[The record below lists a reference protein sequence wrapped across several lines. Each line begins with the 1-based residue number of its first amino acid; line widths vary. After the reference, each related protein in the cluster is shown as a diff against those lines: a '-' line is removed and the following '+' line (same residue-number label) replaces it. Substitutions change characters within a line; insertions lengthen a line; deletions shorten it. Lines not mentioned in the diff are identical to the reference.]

1 MPGLKK
7 IIHAYFSFSKK
18 ELNGIFLLCFLIL
31 FITMLPYIYRFYSKE
46 EMYDLETFKREARE
60 FMALAIKRSEK
71 YKGFRDY
78 AENGALKSDYF
89 EFDPNGLAEKEW
101 RRLGLSSKQIRVILN
116 YEAKGGRFY
125 RKEDLKKIYSI
136 SPAQY
141 AALEPY
147 IRIPASYPEAK
158 SGKPGSYEKPA
169 KIDKGPI
176 AALIELNSA
185 DSAKL
190 ESIRGIGPVFA
201 SRIIRYRNRLGG
213 FYRMEQL
220 REVYGLDSLK
230 YSRLKDNVEINT
242 SLIQRINLNK
252 VTFEQFKMH
261 PYLNYKQMN
270 AILQYRKQHS
280 SFGSV
285 DDLKK
290 LAIMNEEIIR
300 KIEPY
305 LEF

>member
-7 IIHAYFSFSKK
+7 LLRAYFSFSKK
-18 ELNGIFLLCFLIL
+18 ELNGIFLLCILI
-31 FITMLPYIYRFYSKE
+31 FVITMVPYLYRFYSKE
-46 EMYDLETFKREARE
+46 EVYDLETFQLKAAE
-60 FMALAIKRSEK
+60 FKALAVKRSEQH
-71 YKGFRDY
+71 KGYR
-78 AENGALKSDYF
+78 ENTGEAKLKGDYF
-89 EFDPNGLAEKEW
+89 EFNPNGLAEKEW
-101 RRLGLSSKQIRVILN
+101 RRLGLSSKQVRVILN

-125 RKEDLKKIYSI
+125 RKADLKKIYSI
-136 SPAQY
+136 SAAQY

-147 IRIPASYPEAK
+147 IRITERYSESG
-158 SGKPGSYEKPA
+158 SGKPESRERPA
-169 KIDKGPI
+169 KIDLVPI
-176 AALIELNSA
+176 AAFIELNSA

-213 FYRMEQL
+213 FYKKEQL

-230 YSRLKDNVEINT
+230 YSRLKDHVEVNT
-242 SLIQRINLNK
+242 ALIQKINLNK
-252 VTFEQFKMH
+252 VTFEQLKMH
-261 PYLNYKQMN
+261 PYLHYKQMN
-270 AILQYRKQHS
+270 AILQYRKQHN

>member
-1 MPGLKK
+1 MSGLKK
-7 IIHAYFSFSKK
+7 LLRAYFSFSKK
-18 ELNGIFLLCFLIL
+18 ELNGIFLLCILI
-31 FITMLPYIYRFYSKE
+31 FVITMVPYLYRFYSKE
-46 EMYDLETFKREARE
+46 EVYDLKTFQGEAAE
-60 FMALAIKRSEK
+60 FKALAVKRSEQ
-71 YKGFRDY
+71 YKGYR
-78 AENGALKSDYF
+78 ENTGEAALKGDYF

-101 RRLGLSSKQIRVILN
+101 RRLGLSSKQVRVILN

-125 RKEDLKKIYSI
+125 RKADLKKIYSI
-136 SPAQY
+136 SAAQY
-141 AALEPY
+141 ASLEPY
-147 IRIPASYPEAK
+147 IRIAARNAETR
-158 SGKPGSYEKPA
+158 SGKPESREKPA
-169 KIDKGPI
+169 KIDLVPI
-176 AALIELNSA
+176 AAFIELNSA

-213 FYRMEQL
+213 FYKKEQL

-230 YSRLKDNVEINT
+230 YSRLKDHVEVNT
-242 SLIQRINLNK
+242 ALIQKINLNK
-252 VTFEQFKMH
+252 VTFEQLKMH
-261 PYLNYKQMN
+261 PYLHYKQMN
-270 AILQYRKQHS
+270 AILQYRKQHN

>member
-7 IIHAYFSFSKK
+7 LFRAYFSFSKK

-31 FITMLPYIYRFYSKE
+31 FITLIPYIYRLYSKE
-46 EMYDLETFKREARE
+46 EVYDLETFKREAME
-60 FMALAIKRSEK
+60 FKALATKRSEK
-71 YKGFRDY
+71 YKGFRDHTE
-78 AENGALKSDYF
+78 AASLKGDYF

-101 RRLGLSSKQIRVILN
+101 RRLGLSSKQVRVILN

-125 RKEDLKKIYSI
+125 RKTDLKKIYSI
-136 SPAQY
+136 YSAQY
-141 AALEPY
+141 TALEPY
-147 IRIPASYPEAK
+147 IRIAASNAETR
-158 SGKPGSYEKPA
+158 SGKPEGRERPA
-169 KIDKGPI
+169 KNDLVPI
-176 AALIELNSA
+176 SALIELNSA

-190 ESIRGIGPVFA
+190 ESIHGIGPVFA
-201 SRIIRYRNRLGG
+201 SRIIRYRDRLGG
-213 FYRMEQL
+213 FYKKEQL

-230 YSRLKDNVEINT
+230 YSRLKDQVEVNT
-242 SLIQRINLNK
+242 ALIQKINLNK
-252 VTFEQFKMH
+252 VTFEQLKMH
-261 PYLNYKQMN
+261 PYLHYKQMN
-270 AILQYRKQHS
+270 AILQYRKQHN
-280 SFGSV
+280 SFGSA